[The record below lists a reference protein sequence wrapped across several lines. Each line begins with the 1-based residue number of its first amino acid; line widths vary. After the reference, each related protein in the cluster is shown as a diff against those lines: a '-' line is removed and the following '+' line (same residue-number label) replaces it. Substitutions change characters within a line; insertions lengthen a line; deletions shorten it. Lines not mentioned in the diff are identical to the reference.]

1 MRKTTGYLATTVATA
16 AAFALLTGCST
27 SGQISGETMEQAT
40 SPLTCTNKAE
50 CDAWWARAQVWVTN
64 HSEYKLQAVTDSII
78 QTTGPSG
85 GKRALAYQI
94 TKTPSN
100 EGTATIGFAAHCDN
114 MLGCEPNPWKAGADF
129 KQFVRG
135 GPAQMGTP
143 AGASASGNA
152 GNALPPV
159 SPPNSSK
166 PMPPA
171 IPVQPMPPTLDNQPG
186 QSGQNLT
193 PG

>member
-1 MRKTTGYLATTVATA
+1 MKTNLMKTTGMAGA
-16 AAFALLTGCST
+16 AVAFALLGGCST
-27 SGQISGETMEQAT
+27 NGQIAGETMEQAT
-40 SPLTCTNKAE
+40 APLTCTNKAE
-50 CDAWWARAQVWVTN
+50 CDAWWGRAQVWVTN
-64 HSEYKLQAVTDSII
+64 HSEYKLQTVTDSII

-135 GPAQMGTP
+135 GPSQMGTRS
-143 AGASASGNA
+143 GATAS

-159 SPPNSSK
+159 SPAPPTK
-166 PMPPA
+166 PIPPA
-171 IPVQPMPPTLDNQPG
+171 MPVQAMPPTLDNQPG
-186 QSGQNLT
+186 QSGQSQT
-193 PG
+193 PE

>member
-1 MRKTTGYLATTVATA
+1 MRKNLLKGTGFATA
-16 AAFALLTGCST
+16 TAMSTIVAAIALLAGCST
-27 SGQISGETMEQAT
+27 TGQIAGETMEQAT
-40 SPLTCTNKAE
+40 APLTCTNKAE
-50 CDAWWARAQVWVTN
+50 CDAWWARAQVWVIN

-78 QTTGPSG
+78 LTDGPSG

-135 GPAQMGTP
+135 RPAQI
-143 AGASASGNA
+143 GATASSNT
-152 GNALPPV
+152 LPPV
-159 SPPNSSK
+159 SPAPASK

-171 IPVQPMPPTLDNQPG
+171 LPVQPMPPTLQNQPG
-186 QSGQNLT
+186 QSGQSLT
-193 PG
+193 PE